1 MSKEPVTVRL
11 VAAIAAAAMCVV
23 VPLESR
29 GQTLQA
35 VVPPTPVEA
44 QPVGHA
50 TMVDTV
56 RAIGTLR
63 ANQSIVVRS
72 EIPGLVTR
80 IEFTDT
86 REVDK
91 GQALFQLD
99 DSMDRAQVAQAEAA
113 LKLAE
118 SNYARAQE
126 LLNRG
131 AGTIQAR
138 DQALSTREAD
148 RAAVALAR
156 ARLDKS
162 AIRAPF
168 SGVVG
173 MSRIDRG
180 AYVTA
185 GQDLVT
191 LDDIAAL
198 RLDFTVPERYARFVA
213 LGQKVLVEAD
223 SLPGRAFTGE
233 VAVID
238 TRIDPLT
245 RALGVR
251 AMIDNRDRALRPGQF
266 VRAVVQVNSR
276 ADALVIPE
284 QAIVPLGDRLLVFR
298 VIANKAVETPVKI
311 GLREFGRAEIV
322 EGLAPEDIVIVAG
335 QQKVQDGGPVVILP
349 AFGAA
354 QPPAPAIVEN
364 RGSGPMPANAAEPAH
379 R

>member
-1 MSKEPVTVRL
+1 MRFFAV
-11 VAAIAAAAMCVV
+11 IAAAAICVV

-72 EIPGLVTR
+72 EIPGLVTK

-99 DSMDRAQVAQAEAA
+99 DSMDRAQLAQAEAA
-113 LKLAE
+113 LRLAE
-118 SNYARAQE
+118 SNYTRAQE

-138 DQALSTREAD
+138 DQALSIREAD

-173 MSRIDRG
+173 MTRIDRG

-213 LGQKVLVEAD
+213 LGQKVQVEAD

-266 VRAVVQVNSR
+266 VRAAVEVNSR

-284 QAIVPLGDRLLVFR
+284 QAIVPLGDRLPVFR

-322 EGLAPEDIVIVAG
+322 EGLTPDDIVIIAG
-335 QQKVQDGGPVVILP
+335 QQKVQDGGPVAILP
-349 AFGAA
+349 ASGTAPQAA
-354 QPPAPAIVEN
+354 PSIVEN